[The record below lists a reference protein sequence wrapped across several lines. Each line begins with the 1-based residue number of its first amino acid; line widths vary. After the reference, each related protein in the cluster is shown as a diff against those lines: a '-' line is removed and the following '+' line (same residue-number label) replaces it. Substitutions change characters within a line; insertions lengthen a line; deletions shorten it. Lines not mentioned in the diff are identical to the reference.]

1 MIVEKL
7 KAYGWQA
14 LALALAVG
22 LAAQT
27 LRLHTAQ
34 LDAATTRTTTAETLR
49 NIADLTSKAALAVRD
64 RETQWAQAQE
74 KNAHETKS
82 QITAAR
88 ADADDARRAGDRLQ
102 QRVAALVAAARG
114 AAAHPGAEPAV
125 APTGDPIGVLA
136 DVFSRADARAG
147 LLAEYA
153 DAVRVAGAGCERDYD
168 ALMESGP

>member
-1 MIVEKL
+1 MIADKL
-7 KAYGWQA
+7 KAYGWQ
-14 LALALAVG
+14 LLAVTLAAG

-34 LDAATTRTTTAETLR
+34 LGAATARTATAETLR
-49 NIADLTSKAALAVRD
+49 NIADLTAKAAQAVRD

-74 KNAHETKS
+74 KNAYETQS

-125 APTGDPIGVLA
+125 APASDPIGVLA
-136 DVFSRADARAG
+136 DVFSRADKRAG

-153 DAVRVAGAGCERDYD
+153 DAARLAGIGCERDYD
-168 ALMESGP
+168 ALIGP